1 MKKFV
6 FILLIGLLTL
16 SKADAQIEIKKK
28 AEKKAN
34 QAIDDFLFG
43 KKKNNEDNRSTTPST
58 EDVSYSTEGA
68 MDDYTP
74 SEVDIESL
82 DLSQRVDF
90 RILIDMLPEQTQ
102 GFVRSEKPQG
112 VGYTTQGAS
121 FSTASKT
128 YSKGDREMN
137 ITLNDYLGAEYLA
150 SAQSAQQFEFESTE
164 GYAKSI
170 KIDGIPGWVNFDYSD
185 NSGTIVLY
193 LAARFYTTVQ
203 AENTSESELIAV
215 ASDVKLSRLQSKL
228 AE

>member
-6 FILLIGLLTL
+6 LILLLGVIAL
-16 SKADAQIEIKKK
+16 SNADAQIEIKKK

-34 QAIDDFLFG
+34 QVIDNFLFG
-43 KKKNNEDNRSTTPST
+43 KKKNNEDNRSSTPST
-58 EDVSYSTEGA
+58 EYGSDNIEGTI
-68 MDDYTP
+68 DDYTP

-82 DLSQRVDF
+82 DLSRRVDF

-112 VGYTTQGAS
+112 AGYTTQGAS

-128 YSKGDREMN
+128 YSKGDREMS
-137 ITLNDYLGAEYLA
+137 ITLNDYLGAEYMA
-150 SAQSAQQFEFESTE
+150 SAHSAQQFEYESTE

-170 KIDGIPGWVNFDYSD
+170 EVDGIPGWVNFDYSD
-185 NSGTIVLY
+185 TLFLY

-203 AENTSESELIAV
+203 AENTSESELRGAV
-215 ASDVKLSRLQSKL
+215 SDVKLFRLQSNL